1 MLRFRSDA
9 PLAVFN
15 FHFIIST
22 FRLLP
27 VPICRV
33 FCCCFFTTD
42 FCSDRTDAAI
52 NCIIFIRTEE
62 TIAGLAAM
70 AEITKAF
77 LKDTEICLL
86 YQAAIKE
93 WQGQMLPPFV
103 PLRHV
108 QNVLAAFGSFNRERE
123 RENKTIHLWASG
135 SMGYC
140 KDMIIIVCLPAFPP
154 PLNILF
160 SGAQQTPGDV
170 LEMKRS

>member
-1 MLRFRSDA
+1 MLRFRSGA

-27 VPICRV
+27 VPICSFFFV
-33 FCCCFFTTD
+33 FVVSSPPTSALTGQMLQLTASFSFEP
-42 FCSDRTDAAI
+42 R
-52 NCIIFIRTEE
+52 RRW
-62 TIAGLAAM
+62 LAAM

-86 YQAAIKE
+86 YLAAIKE
-93 WQGQMLPPFV
+93 WQGQTLPPFV

-108 QNVLAAFGSFNRERE
+108 QNVLAAFGSFNRERQ
-123 RENKTIHLWASG
+123 RENKTSHLWASG

-160 SGAQQTPGDV
+160 NGAQQTPGDV
-170 LEMKRS
+170 LEMKRF